1 MQSILSRYATPLVTG
16 LFAVSLVSGVALF
29 FHVGQAAFHGMHEWL
44 SMVLILP
51 FVLHL
56 WKNWRAFLTYLRRP
70 AMAVAAGLS
79 LAAAIAFAY
88 PAMTGTASAGGPPQ
102 FAILEAMGKAPLE
115 AVAPALGMNV
125 DALATKLG
133 EAGYK
138 VDGTGQTLD
147 AVAKAS
153 GRTNREILGTI
164 GAIVRG

>member
-1 MQSILSRYATPLVTG
+1 MQSFLSRYATPLVTG
-16 LFAVSLVSGVALF
+16 LFVVSLVSGVALF

-51 FVLHL
+51 FALHL

-70 AMAVAAGLS
+70 AMAVATGLS

-88 PAMTGTASAGGPPQ
+88 PAMTGAASAGGPPQ

-115 AVAPALGMNV
+115 AVAPVLGMNA
-125 DALATKLG
+125 DALASKLG

-138 VDGTGQTLD
+138 VDGTAQTLD

-153 GRTNREILGTI
+153 GRSSREILGTI